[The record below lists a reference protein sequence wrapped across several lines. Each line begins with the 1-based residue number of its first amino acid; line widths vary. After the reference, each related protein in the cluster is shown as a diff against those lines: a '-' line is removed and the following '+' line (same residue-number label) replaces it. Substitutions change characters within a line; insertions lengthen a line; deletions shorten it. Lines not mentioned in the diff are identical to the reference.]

1 MTRNP
6 LSNHGHS
13 MHIAASDVHLLE
25 LVKQCKFLASHF
37 EFLKNLTEEVLCN
50 SNELFVRSVREH
62 ILSTDRSNVLSSSV
76 GHPSLFY
83 SLKIARKHGWMKLW
97 DTVLD
102 HGVNATRAGIA
113 ILKLLSLT
121 VFSDRRCAVDDCQYI
136 VPEGTPLCVH
146 FTECHTTLESNHT
159 PDNLADL
166 IINLSPEHFSE
177 LQKLGLSIMFLF

>member
-1 MTRNP
+1 MR
-6 LSNHGHS
+6 
-13 MHIAASDVHLLE
+13 
-25 LVKQCKFLASHF
+25 
-37 EFLKNLTEEVLCN
+37 
-50 SNELFVRSVREH
+50 
-62 ILSTDRSNVLSSSV
+62 
-76 GHPSLFY
+76 
-83 SLKIARKHGWMKLW
+83 LW

-121 VFSDRRCAVDDCQYI
+121 VFSDRRCTVDDCEYI

-177 LQKLGLSIMFLF
+177 NSSACISFYMFVTVMLVLSLVYMLSATTFVFIRVASLSLTG